1 MTSAIPIPISFSA
14 IAPEIIL
21 LVTACV
27 LLTVGVFLAGE
38 LARRLSAA
46 AAAIALTAA
55 AAVSATQFEDT
66 ARFAFDHTVR
76 IDAFGQGARMLIFV
90 SGLLA
95 VCVAFGMRDLRE
107 RGVEYH
113 ALLLSACAGMS
124 LLAVANSF
132 VTTFVALELFSIC
145 LYVLVAIETDDL
157 LSLEGGLK
165 YLIIGSI
172 GAAFLLYGAALV
184 YGATGQLEFDRI
196 STALSTGDAHGVLL
210 LAGLALVLV
219 GLGFKANAAPFHMW
233 TPDAYEGAPTPVTAF
248 MSAATKVVALV
259 IALRVL
265 VTAFPRQSDVWEI
278 AVAGL
283 VFACFIA
290 GNLGAL
296 RQKNVKRMLAYSTVA
311 HSGFLLTAVAAN
323 SAVGGQAL
331 LYYLTIYA
339 AMNVGAFAI
348 VAIRERELGRP
359 VEVADFAGWGYRR
372 PMLSIAMM
380 VFMLSLA
387 GFPPTGGFLGK
398 LYIWSAAVANG
409 QTYLAIAGAIA
420 TAVGLVYYLR
430 VPFALFD
437 RDAAVPAARPSAGFE
452 LSAGVSLAAALVV
465 VGLGIIPS
473 PLIDLAR
480 TASASLFG

>member
-1 MTSAIPIPISFSA
+1 
-14 IAPEIIL
+14 
-21 LVTACV
+21 
-27 LLTVGVFLAGE
+27 
-38 LARRLSAA
+38 
-46 AAAIALTAA
+46 
-55 AAVSATQFEDT
+55 
-66 ARFAFDHTVR
+66 
-76 IDAFGQGARMLIFV
+76 
-90 SGLLA
+90 
-95 VCVAFGMRDLRE
+95 
-107 RGVEYH
+107 
-113 ALLLSACAGMS
+113 
-124 LLAVANSF
+124 
-132 VTTFVALELFSIC
+132 

-196 STALSTGDAHGVLL
+196 RTALSTGDAHGVLL

-296 RQKNVKRMLAYSTVA
+296 RQTNVKRMLAYSTVA

-323 SAVGGQAL
+323 SAVGGRAL

-372 PMLSIAMM
+372 PLLSIAMV

-452 LSAGVSLAAALVV
+452 LTAGVSLAAALVV
-465 VGLGIIPS
+465 VALGIIPS

>member
-1 MTSAIPIPISFSA
+1 
-14 IAPEIIL
+14 
-21 LVTACV
+21 
-27 LLTVGVFLAGE
+27 
-38 LARRLSAA
+38 
-46 AAAIALTAA
+46 
-55 AAVSATQFEDT
+55 
-66 ARFAFDHTVR
+66 
-76 IDAFGQGARMLIFV
+76 
-90 SGLLA
+90 
-95 VCVAFGMRDLRE
+95 
-107 RGVEYH
+107 
-113 ALLLSACAGMS
+113 MS

-196 STALSTGDAHGVLL
+196 RTALSTGDAHGVLL

-420 TAVGLVYYLR
+420 TRSASSTTCGAVRALRPRRRRAAAVGR
-430 VPFALFD
+430 VRAERRRL
-437 RDAAVPAARPSAGFE
+437 ARPRSSSSG
-452 LSAGVSLAAALVV
+452 SGS
-465 VGLGIIPS
+465 S
-473 PLIDLAR
+473 PR
-480 TASASLFG
+480 R

>member
-1 MTSAIPIPISFSA
+1 
-14 IAPEIIL
+14 
-21 LVTACV
+21 
-27 LLTVGVFLAGE
+27 
-38 LARRLSAA
+38 
-46 AAAIALTAA
+46 
-55 AAVSATQFEDT
+55 
-66 ARFAFDHTVR
+66 
-76 IDAFGQGARMLIFV
+76 MLIFV

-165 YLIIGSI
+165 YLIVGSI

-184 YGATGQLEFDRI
+184 VRSDRAARVRPHPHGARERRP
-196 STALSTGDAHGVLL
+196 ARRAAPR
-210 LAGLALVLV
+210 AGIALVLV

-259 IALRVL
+259 ISLRVL

-278 AVAGL
+278 GVAGL

-296 RQKNVKRMLAYSTVA
+296 RQANVKRMLGVLHRRALRLPPDRGRRRQCA
-311 HSGFLLTAVAAN
+311 RRPGA
-323 SAVGGQAL
+323 AL
-331 LYYLTIYA
+331 L
-339 AMNVGAFAI
+339 
-348 VAIRERELGRP
+348 P
-359 VEVADFAGWGYRR
+359 RR
-372 PMLSIAMM
+372 S
-380 VFMLSLA
+380 
-387 GFPPTGGFLGK
+387 T
-398 LYIWSAAVANG
+398 
-409 QTYLAIAGAIA
+409 
-420 TAVGLVYYLR
+420 R
-430 VPFALFD
+430 
-437 RDAAVPAARPSAGFE
+437 R
-452 LSAGVSLAAALVV
+452 
-465 VGLGIIPS
+465 
-473 PLIDLAR
+473 
-480 TASASLFG
+480 

>member
-1 MTSAIPIPISFSA
+1 
-14 IAPEIIL
+14 
-21 LVTACV
+21 
-27 LLTVGVFLAGE
+27 
-38 LARRLSAA
+38 
-46 AAAIALTAA
+46 
-55 AAVSATQFEDT
+55 
-66 ARFAFDHTVR
+66 
-76 IDAFGQGARMLIFV
+76 
-90 SGLLA
+90 
-95 VCVAFGMRDLRE
+95 
-107 RGVEYH
+107 
-113 ALLLSACAGMS
+113 MS
-124 LLAVANSF
+124 LLAVSNSF

-165 YLIIGSI
+165 YLIVGSV
-172 GAAFLLYGAALV
+172 GAAFLLYGGALV
-184 YGATGQLEFDRI
+184 YAAAGQLEFDRI
-196 STALSTGDAHGVLL
+196 RAALADGDPHGVLL
-210 LAGLALVLV
+210 LAGIAFVLV

-233 TPDAYEGAPTPVTAF
+233 TPDAYEGAPTPVTTF
-248 MSAATKVVALV
+248 MSAATKVAALV

-278 AVAGL
+278 GLAGII
-283 VFACFIA
+283 FACFIA

-296 RQKNVKRMLAYSTVA
+296 RQSNVKRLLAYSTVA
-311 HSGFLLTAVAAN
+311 HSGFLLTAVAAH
-323 SAVGGQAL
+323 SALGGRAL

-348 VAIRERELGRP
+348 VAIREREIGRA
-359 VEVADFAGWGYRR
+359 VEVSDFAGWGYQR
-372 PMLSIAMM
+372 PLLSIAMV

-409 QTYLAIAGAIA
+409 QTYLAIAGALA

-437 RDAAVPAARPSAGFE
+437 RDAAVPAVTRPVNFP
-452 LSAGVSLAAALVV
+452 LDAGVSIAAALVV
-465 VGLGIIPS
+465 LGFGIIPS

-480 TASASLFG
+480 TASSSLFG